1 MSSFTGKSSM
11 TGVSTITNVATG
23 IVSSG
28 LVLHLDA
35 GNAASYPGT
44 GTVWTDLSGN
54 GNNGTL
60 VNGPTYSSAN
70 GGTIVFDGTNDKV
83 DCGNA
88 ASLQITVGTIS
99 AWINATSDNS
109 GYNGIITKQF
119 AWGLFVR
126 DNLLV
131 TYDWGSGGGDRNT
144 GVTVGNNT
152 WKYVAMSFTQTI
164 GTPSN
169 NAIIYINGSP
179 VLTTRVKHENQNIQV
194 TTDGNSS
201 QCMAGNISQIAIYNR
216 VLSAAEITENYNA
229 LRGRYGL

>member
-1 MSSFTGKSSM
+1 MSVFTGLSSM
-11 TGVSTITNVATG
+11 TGVGNITNIPSIIT
-23 IVSSG
+23 SG
-28 LVLHLDA
+28 LVLNLDA
-35 GNAASYPGT
+35 GNAASYPGS

-70 GGTIVFDGTNDKV
+70 GGTIVFDGTDDKV
-83 DCGNA
+83 TCGNA

-109 GYNGIITKQF
+109 GYNGIITKQL

-131 TYDWGSGGGDRNT
+131 TYDWGNGADRST
-144 GVTVGNNT
+144 GVTVGNST
-152 WKYVAMSFTQTI
+152 WKYVAMSFTETI

-169 NAIIYINGSP
+169 NAIIYINGSA
-179 VLTTRVKHENQNIQV
+179 VLTTTVRHVNQSVQV
-194 TTDGNSS
+194 TTDGNAT
-201 QCMAGNISQIAIYNR
+201 QCMAGKIAQITIYNR
-216 VLSAAEITENYNA
+216 ALSSTEVTQNYNA

>member
-1 MSSFTGKSSM
+1 M
-11 TGVSTITNVATG
+11 TGVSTITNTSG
-23 IVSSG
+23 IVTSG

-44 GTVWTDLSGN
+44 GTTWTDLSVN

-70 GGTIVFDGTNDKV
+70 GGSIVFDGTSHKV

-99 AWINATSDNS
+99 AWINATTGNS
-109 GYNGIITKQF
+109 GYNGIITKQL
-119 AWGLFVR
+119 AWGLFVY
-126 DNLLV
+126 NNVLIA
-131 TYDWGSGGGDRNT
+131 YDWGNSSNRST
-144 GVTVGNNT
+144 GVTVGNDT

-169 NAIIYINGSP
+169 NAIIYINGSA
-179 VLTTRVKHENQNIQV
+179 VLTTTVKHVNQTVQV
-194 TTDGNSS
+194 TTDGNAI
-201 QCMAGNISQIAIYNR
+201 QCMAGKISQIAIYNR
-216 VLSAAEITENYNA
+216 VLSSTEVTTNYDA
-229 LRGRYGL
+229 LRARYGL